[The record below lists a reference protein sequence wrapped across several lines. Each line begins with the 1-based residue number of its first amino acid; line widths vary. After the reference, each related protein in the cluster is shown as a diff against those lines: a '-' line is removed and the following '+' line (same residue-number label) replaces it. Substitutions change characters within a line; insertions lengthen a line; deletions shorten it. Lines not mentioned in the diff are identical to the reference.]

1 MSRTI
6 GRLIPDKSVVKRL
19 LKWFVIVNAVL
30 AALGI
35 LIGRST
41 EFVARVH
48 GTSFL
53 LVITVAAVVSV
64 HLGKTGG
71 RFKVAWFV
79 GSLCVSLTGFVLLA
93 LTWGVPLPEGAG
105 RPLGTAAV
113 IGVVTTYCALIS
125 LISSRSGLRSVCWSG
140 ALLHGLYV
148 CVLIWFEFAPLPGR
162 ILALLAVGQ
171 SACSLLAVI
180 EFIGSRRAGGT
191 DSEPSEPLAAYC
203 PYCGGAGLVS
213 MPTFVQCRDCG
224 GKFRLIT

>member
-35 LIGRST
+35 LIGRNT

-71 RFKVAWFV
+71 RFKVAW
-79 GSLCVSLTGFVLLA
+79 
-93 LTWGVPLPEGAG
+93 
-105 RPLGTAAV
+105 
-113 IGVVTTYCALIS
+113 
-125 LISSRSGLRSVCWSG
+125 
-140 ALLHGLYV
+140 
-148 CVLIWFEFAPLPGR
+148 
-162 ILALLAVGQ
+162 
-171 SACSLLAVI
+171 
-180 EFIGSRRAGGT
+180 
-191 DSEPSEPLAAYC
+191 
-203 PYCGGAGLVS
+203 LV
-213 MPTFVQCRDCG
+213 
-224 GKFRLIT
+224 

>member
-1 MSRTI
+1 MSRTAW
-6 GRLIPDKSVVKRL
+6 RLIPDKSVAKRL
-19 LKWFVIVNAVL
+19 LKWFVIINAVL
-30 AALGI
+30 AAFGI

-41 EFVARVH
+41 EFVGRVH

-53 LVITVAAVVSV
+53 IVITAAAVVSV
-64 HLGKTGG
+64 QLGKTGG

-93 LTWGVPLPEGAG
+93 LMWGVPLPEDAG
-105 RPLGTAAV
+105 RPLGTVAV

-125 LISSRSGLRSVCWSG
+125 LISSRSSLRTICWSG

-148 CVLIWFEFAPLPGR
+148 CVLIWFGFTPLPGR

-180 EFIGSRRAGGT
+180 EFIGSWRAGGA

-203 PYCGGAGLVS
+203 PYCGGAGLAS
-213 MPTFVQCRDCG
+213 MPTFLQCRDCG
-224 GKFRLIT
+224 GKFRPIT